1 MTDESDTNSGE
12 VTDQDS
18 DADGLTPTDEQKAAL
33 ETDHHISITAG
44 AGTGKTFTLTER
56 YLHILEETDATPQN
70 IVTITFT
77 TDAANELQ
85 DRIRDIAGER
95 LTEAA
100 GDDTDYDR
108 WRAIKD
114 DIEDG
119 YIHTIHGF
127 CARLL
132 REFVVDAPVEPD
144 FDVYDEADA
153 TALSQRISR
162 RTVGDLLHLLDTPD
176 AATPDAVTD
185 SSVSR
190 GDATDA
196 VHRLTRL
203 WNRSTLED
211 ILVGLLDARPAS
223 KAWADNWADAT
234 PDEYETY
241 VWNTVHPITE
251 SLATELLADDDVQNA
266 LNTIRSLK
274 IDGVLADIDPDDDD
288 GADTI
293 AEVCRLLDRYEPL
306 ESGTDTKRK
315 QQFLDEF
322 CDYLT
327 KNGGTRYSQDW
338 RYRGAKGR
346 WKSAGRADDQS
357 VLMTAI
363 DDLFTALNPA
373 DLTFGM
379 DPEMERISGAYV
391 IALARVFRV
400 TLTAYNRAKARQNAL
415 DYEDLIRQTTTLL
428 RTSPRVYEQLA
439 EQFSYIM
446 VDEMQDTDRRQW
458 RLIKLLAGL
467 SDEQPV
473 AVTPNNVF
481 LVGDEKQS
489 IYRFR
494 GADVTTFGEARR
506 DLLNDTPDAAD
517 TDLELSGSFR
527 TAEETLTFCNELFE
541 RLFEPLDDTYA
552 DYEARPQTLHTE
564 RTEGT
569 DVTGTCELFLIPDD
583 DYAPLHGE
591 GYIADTPQ
599 FTATG
604 EREAYALAA
613 RLTQLLDSP
622 PQIYDDTTD
631 QYRAAQPQDITIML
645 RTRSRLK
652 AYERSLDEYDIPYT
666 VVSGTGFYD
675 APEITTVLNLLRV
688 LEDPHDELA
697 LYGVLRSPLFGFT
710 DQVLAQLRLIDDDLW
725 TALETV
731 HRGDISLPHETST
744 SDASQVLATAY
755 ETITRWRR
763 LAGTHPEVDADAAT
777 PWATVLTHII
787 EDTGLIASFAG
798 DERPRQAAA
807 NINRL
812 REQLRRWEEA
822 GLKTLS
828 ELLTRLERVR
838 DLSGHTAEATIPE
851 ETDGVQ
857 IRTIHSAKG
866 LEFPIVVVPELG
878 TEFNFRADVD
888 GNGKVY
894 FEELAYPGTTERVPG
909 LGIQSPTP
917 EDAFDTEA
925 TLTRTITKRLADQ
938 RERAE
943 LKRLLYVAATR
954 TRDHL
959 LLSGVHEID
968 TDNDEFAFAEVN
980 DADNARCWRDWT
992 QPILCDDALLSDL
1005 ATEKKADRVIGD
1017 ARYRI
1022 TVPQAP
1028 IPDWQ
1033 HDHTVETPSLD
1044 IDIPAPPPVTRP
1056 RVTTATEYAKEQSP
1070 GAHDTYFEEDDT
1082 PGKDTDT
1089 TATPGL
1095 PRDTFG
1101 TIVHRLCELRPPE
1114 HKWKTYARS
1123 VARRNGEQLTDA
1135 DYAKLREHT
1144 QRAIAFVDDYE
1155 ADLDITSRHDELGV
1169 VATFDNARLIGEIDH
1184 LAITDCAYHI
1194 IDYKTNDLSDQRL
1207 KDLQQSYRPQ
1217 LQAYAVALH
1226 QNDPS
1231 KSVRASLYF
1240 TDGECAYT
1248 VTFEPPELEELAD
1261 QIMRE
1266 LYGISD

>member
-1 MTDESDTNSGE
+1 MTDESDPRSGE
-12 VTDQDS
+12 GTAQDS
-18 DADGLTPTDEQKAAL
+18 DAGALTPTGEQKAAL

-56 YLHILEETDATPQN
+56 YLHILERTDATPEN

-100 GDDTDYDR
+100 SDDTDYDR

-144 FDVYDEADA
+144 FDVYDEANA
-153 TALSQRISR
+153 TALSQRVSR

-190 GDATDA
+190 GNATDA
-196 VHRLTRL
+196 VHHLTRI

-223 KAWADNWADAT
+223 KEWADDWADAT
-234 PDEYETY
+234 PDDYETY
-241 VWNTVHPITE
+241 VWDTVHPITE
-251 SLATELLADDDVQNA
+251 SLATELLADDDVQDA
-266 LNTIRSLK
+266 LTTIRSLK
-274 IDGVLADIDPDDDD
+274 TDGVLTDIEPEEDD
-288 GADTI
+288 GADTV
-293 AEVCRLLDRYEPL
+293 AETCRLLDRYEPL
-306 ESGTDTKRK
+306 QSDTDTRAK
-315 QQFLDEF
+315 QKFLDRF

-327 KNGGTRYSQDW
+327 TNDGTRSGHDWTYKGKQD
-338 RYRGAKGR
+338 R
-346 WKSAGRADDQS
+346 WENAGRADDQS
-357 VLMTAI
+357 VLMRGI
-363 DDLFTALNPA
+363 NDLFTALNPA
-373 DLTFGM
+373 ELTFGM
-379 DPEMERISGAYV
+379 DPEMERVSGAYV

-400 TLTAYNRAKARQNAL
+400 ALTAYNRAKARQNAL
-415 DYEDLIRQTTTLL
+415 DYEDLIRQTTTLI
-428 RTSPRVYEQLA
+428 RTTPRVYEQLT
-439 EQFSYIM
+439 EQFSHIM
-446 VDEMQDTDRRQW
+446 IDEMQDTDRRQW

-467 SDEQPV
+467 GDKQPV
-473 AVTPNNVF
+473 AATPNKVF

-494 GADVTTFGEARR
+494 GADVTTFEKARR
-506 DLLNDTPDAAD
+506 DLLSDTPDAAD

-527 TAEETLTFCNELFE
+527 TVEETLTFCNELFE
-541 RLFEPLDDTYA
+541 RLFEPLDNTYA

-564 RTEGT
+564 STNGR
-569 DVTGTCELFLIPDD
+569 DVTGTCEYFLIPDD
-583 DYAPLHGE
+583 DYGPLHGE

-613 RLTQLLDSP
+613 RLTQILDSP
-622 PQIYDDTTD
+622 PRIYDETTD
-631 QYRAAQPQDITIML
+631 EYRDAKPQDITIML

-652 AYERSLDEYDIPYT
+652 TYERSLDEYDIPYT
-666 VVSGTGFYD
+666 VVSGTGFYN
-675 APEITTVLNLLRV
+675 APEITAVLNLLRV

-697 LYGVLRSPLFGFT
+697 LYGVLRSPLFGLT

-731 HRGDISLPHETST
+731 HREGISLPHETSS
-744 SDASQVLATAY
+744 SDASQMLATAY

-763 LAGTHPEVDADAAT
+763 LAGTHPDIDADAAT
-777 PWATVLTHII
+777 PCATLLTHII

-798 DERPRQAAA
+798 GERPRQAAA

-828 ELLTRLERVR
+828 ELLTRLERER
-838 DLSGHTAEATIPE
+838 DLSGHSAEATIPE
-851 ETDGVQ
+851 DTDGVQ

-866 LEFPIVVVPELG
+866 LEFPIVVIPELG
-878 TEFNFRADVD
+878 KEFNLQADID

-894 FEELAYPGTTERVPG
+894 FEELAYPGATDRVPG
-909 LGIQSPTP
+909 LGINSPTP
-917 EDAFDTEA
+917 DDAFDTDA

-943 LKRLLYVAATR
+943 LKRVLYVAATR

-959 LLSGVHEID
+959 LLTGVHEINA
-968 TDNDEFAFAEVN
+968 DNDEFEFAEVN
-980 DADNARCWRDWT
+980 DADSARRWRDWT
-992 QPILCDDALLSDL
+992 QPVLCDDALPNDL
-1005 ATEKKADRVIGD
+1005 ATEKKADRFIGD

-1022 TVPQAP
+1022 TVPHAP

-1033 HDHTVETPSLD
+1033 HDHTTETPSLD
-1044 IDIPAPPPVTRP
+1044 IDIPAPPPVTMP

-1082 PGKDTDT
+1082 SKEDRDT
-1089 TATPGL
+1089 TAAPGL

-1114 HKWKTYARS
+1114 KEWKTYAGS
-1123 VARRNGEQLTDA
+1123 VARRNDKQLTDT
-1135 DYAKLREHT
+1135 DYTELREHA
-1144 QRAIAFVDDYE
+1144 QRAIAFVDEYE
-1155 ADLDITSRHDELGV
+1155 ADLDITSRHDELDV
-1169 VATFDNARLIGEIDH
+1169 VAKFNNARLVGEIDH
-1184 LAITDCAYHI
+1184 LAITDWAYHI
-1194 IDYKTNDLSDQRL
+1194 IDYKTNDLSDQNL

-1240 TDGECAYT
+1240 TDAASTYT
-1248 VTFEPPELEELAD
+1248 IEFDPTDLDNLEATIATNL
-1261 QIMRE
+1261 
-1266 LYGISD
+1266 SKP